1 MRVLLG
7 GNAALILLLGPRV
20 RRPERRRVAAFEAG
34 LENVE
39 MRVPAGP
46 DAEHSGAAGKP
57 PVDEGEKAL
66 VAHLGELED
75 HFIRRIAAFVP
86 AMHQTDRKS
95 TRLKSRQ

>member
-39 MRVPAGP
+39 MRVPPRP
-46 DAEHSGAAGKP
+46 DARHSGAAGKP
-57 PVDEGEKAL
+57 RVDEGEKEL
-66 VAHLGELED
+66 VAHLGEPEH
-75 HFIRRIAAFVP
+75 HFNPHLAE
-86 AMHQTDRKS
+86 S
-95 TRLKSRQ
+95 TTPLPPTTGRSGQRSSVG